1 MQMRRHE
8 AEQVQLWIS
17 VGQQPGLGG
26 WLNVWLVSHFRRLQP
41 AAPDRRDSAA
51 KKLPRGACAA

>member
-1 MQMRRHE
+1 MPMRKDE

-26 WLNVWLVSHFRRLQP
+26 WLNVWLVSRSRRPKAAQSAKGP
-41 AAPDRRDSAA
+41 AAA
-51 KKLPRGACAA
+51 KKLPAGACTA